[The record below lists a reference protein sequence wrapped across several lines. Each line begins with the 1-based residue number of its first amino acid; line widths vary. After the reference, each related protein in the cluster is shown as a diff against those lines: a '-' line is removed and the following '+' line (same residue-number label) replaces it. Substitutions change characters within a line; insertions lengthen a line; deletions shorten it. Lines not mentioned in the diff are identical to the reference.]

1 MKSMTGFATGFVEHK
16 SSGKKIELRIKSVNN
31 RFFEFRLHTIPEF
44 LDYETEIRKLIQ
56 SKVHRGS
63 IDVFV
68 YYKKENGGSD
78 RHENVFIDSNLAES
92 FLKQAQKLSK
102 KLKLKSELSVGELL
116 RLSGAVQSER
126 QEIAWDKKS
135 IFKAL
140 HDTLESFDNE
150 RAREGKALKQEI
162 SSQLVELEGV
172 RGRIEKLAE
181 DLPEEIRKRL
191 EDKIKNFKDEV
202 EPYRLQQEILFFI
215 DKSDIKEEIVR
226 LKEHIRA
233 CKDLV
238 QASSPEGKKLD
249 FYAQELFREMNTVG
263 SKSSSIKITGEV
275 LQGKAIIEKIRQQVQ
290 NIE

>member
-16 SSGKKIELRIKSVNN
+16 TTGKKIELRIKSVNN
-31 RFFEFRLHTIPEF
+31 RFFEFRLHTTPEF

-56 SKVHRGS
+56 SKIHRGS
-63 IDVFV
+63 IDVFM
-68 YYKKENGGSD
+68 YYKKDSASSD
-78 RHENVFIDSNLAES
+78 RQDNVFIDSQLAES
-92 FLKQAQKLSK
+92 FLKQSQKLSK
-102 KLKLKSELSVGELL
+102 KLKLKSELSMGELL
-116 RLSGAVQSER
+116 RLSGAVKSER
-126 QEIAWDKKS
+126 QDIVWDKKS

-140 HDTLESFDNE
+140 QSTLDNFEKE

-162 SSQLVELEGV
+162 SSLLTELEGV

-181 DLPEEIRKRL
+181 DLPKEIRKRL
-191 EDKIKNFKDEV
+191 EDKIKNFKEEV

-215 DKSDIKEEIVR
+215 DKSDVKEEIVR

-233 CKDLV
+233 CKELV
-238 QASSPEGKKLD
+238 QASSSEGKKLD